1 MMNDLAAGKIDR
13 VVVSEASR
21 LSRSVRDFAAA
32 VERVVDEHGAAL
44 HVLDMGLDLDPDE
57 RDPYTRT
64 FLSVAATFAELEA
77 DIKRE
82 NNRQG
87 MAATKALGKQTGR
100 PSFDFDVGPEG
111 YPSPND
117 DFETALV
124 ILDRLDRGDSKRSV
138 ASSAGV
144 SRRTVGRIENR
155 REIYES
161 QDRE

>member
-1 MMNDLAAGKIDR
+1 
-13 VVVSEASR
+13 
-21 LSRSVRDFAAA
+21 
-32 VERVVDEHGAAL
+32 
-44 HVLDMGLDLDPDE
+44 
-57 RDPYTRT
+57 
-64 FLSVAATFAELEA
+64 
-77 DIKRE
+77 
-82 NNRQG
+82 

-100 PSFDFDVGPEG
+100 PPFDFDVGPEG
-111 YPSPND
+111 YPSSND